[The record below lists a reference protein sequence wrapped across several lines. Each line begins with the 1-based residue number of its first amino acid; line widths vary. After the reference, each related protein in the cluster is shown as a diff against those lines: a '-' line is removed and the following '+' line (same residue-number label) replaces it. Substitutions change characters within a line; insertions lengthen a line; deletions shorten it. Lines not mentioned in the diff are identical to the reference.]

1 MNMINRHRGVIFR
14 TLISFAAAAGIAGL
28 ATPASAYKL
37 YDEASCKPGQKW
49 DTSRPVKV
57 RLLADS
63 VTGYLTQRGGTL
75 VDAARLDHDVKAV
88 IDLYNSIPGSSL
100 VLEQDVGI
108 TGDSE
113 LDSPTKDNFGDQ
125 TIVIGFTSTPA
136 SSDPSAEAYTK
147 FDPND
152 GCTRTRA
159 HIAFRKTDSSKSPKL
174 YGWVFGPP
182 DTTDV
187 DGRSFSTNDQPG
199 LGGGIKPITFLGILT
214 HEMGHAVGL
223 DHPLDNYAVMA
234 QNFRTWFREKNHT
247 LGTRL
252 LPDDTAGI
260 RALYDVPSAHIP
272 LDISVT
278 NSWYWPPEAQI
289 ATNCKAEVAAVDA
302 AQLAFNQAS
311 GLPTKA
317 DLFIALQKAKNAL
330 DDCTANKAATN
341 ALQIDNCM
349 VSSRADDWADKTS
362 VNTSCG
368 VNTSSAFPEVSDQ
381 VCPGKQIQ
389 VRYTLN
395 NHTNLREVSVKS
407 EVWFSSDTKL
417 DVQDGIDQQSPDI
430 HEDTIKAASSENK
443 GHVFRLP
450 ANAIPGP
457 SGQLFV
463 FVRAVP
469 YDAQTGASL
478 WDSDVAQWN
487 NAIMVRHSITV
498 ASSVCPPT

>member
-1 MNMINRHRGVIFR
+1 MNMINGHRGVIFR

-37 YDEASCKPGQKW
+37 FDEASCKPGQKW

-63 VTGYLTQRGGTL
+63 VTSYLTQRGGTL

-125 TIVIGFTSTPA
+125 TIVIGFTSTP
-136 SSDPSAEAYTK
+136 SSTPSAEAYTN

-159 HIAFRKTDSSKSPKL
+159 HIAFRKTDSSKFPKL
-174 YGWVFGPP
+174 YDWVFGPP

-187 DGRSFSTNDQPG
+187 DGRYFSTKDQPP
-199 LGGGIKPITFLGILT
+199 LPGGTLPITFLGILT

-223 DHPLDNYAVMA
+223 EHPIDDYAVMA
-234 QNFRTWFREKNHT
+234 QNFRTWFREKDPTLGTPT

-260 RALYDVPSAHIP
+260 RALYDVPGAHIP

-278 NSWYWPPEAQI
+278 NSWYQSAEAQFP
-289 ATNCKAEVAAVDA
+289 TQCKAEIATADA
-302 AQLAFNQAS
+302 AALAFSQAS

-317 DLFIALQKAKNAL
+317 DLYIALQKAQDALRDCKDGLNAM
-330 DDCTANKAATN
+330 
-341 ALQIDNCM
+341 QVDNCQ
-349 VSSRADDWADKTS
+349 VSSRADEWADKTS
-362 VNTSCG
+362 GVGTYCG
-368 VNTSSAFPEVSDQ
+368 VKTSSAYPTVSQ
-381 VCPGKQIQ
+381 KVCPGKQIQ

-395 NHTNLREVSVKS
+395 NHTALREVLVKS
-407 EVWFSSDTKL
+407 EVWFSSDPVL
-417 DVQDGIDQQSPDI
+417 GVRDGIDQQSPDI

-450 ANAIPGP
+450 ATAIPGAT
-457 SGQLFV
+457 LYV

-487 NAIMVRHSITV
+487 NAIMVRHFITV
-498 ASSVCPPT
+498 DSGVCPPA

>member
-1 MNMINRHRGVIFR
+1 MINRHRGVIFR
-14 TLISFAAAAGIAGL
+14 TLIPFVAAAGIAGL
-28 ATPASAYKL
+28 ATPASAYNL
-37 YDEASCKPGQKW
+37 FDEASCKPGQKW

-63 VTGYLTQRGGTL
+63 VTGYLAQRGGTL
-75 VDAARLDHDVKAV
+75 VDAARLDRDVKAV
-88 IDLYNSIPGSSL
+88 IDLYNSIPGSGL

-136 SSDPSAEAYTK
+136 SSASAEAYTN

-174 YGWVFGPP
+174 YDWVFGPP
-182 DTTDV
+182 DTTDI
-187 DGRSFSTNDQPG
+187 DGRSFSTGDQPR
-199 LGGGIKPITFLGILT
+199 LPGGTAPITFLGVLT

-223 DHPLDNYAVMA
+223 QHPLDDYAVMA
-234 QNFRTWFREKNHT
+234 QNFRTWFREKDHT

-278 NSWYWPPEAQI
+278 NSWYKSADAQI
-289 ATNCKAEVAAVDA
+289 PTQCKAKIDAVDA
-302 AQLAFNQAS
+302 ASLAFSQAS

-317 DLFIALQKAKNAL
+317 DLYIALQDAKDALRVCEDGLNAM
-330 DDCTANKAATN
+330 
-341 ALQIDNCM
+341 QVDNCQ
-349 VSSRADDWADKTS
+349 VSSRADEWNPDKTS
-362 VNTSCG
+362 GVDTYCG
-368 VNTSSAFPEVSDQ
+368 VKTSSAYPKVSQ
-381 VCPGKQIQ
+381 KVCPGKQIQ

-395 NHTNLREVSVKS
+395 NHTNLRDVLVKS
-407 EVWFSSDTKL
+407 EVWFSSDLKL
-417 DVQDGIDQQSPDI
+417 DVRDGIDQQSPDI
-430 HEDTIKAASSENK
+430 HEHTIKAASSENK
-443 GHVFRLP
+443 GDVFRLP

-457 SGQLFV
+457 GGKLYV

-487 NAIMVRHSITV
+487 NAIMVRHFITV
-498 ASSVCPPT
+498 DSAVCPPA

>member
-1 MNMINRHRGVIFR
+1 MTMIKRHCGVIFR
-14 TLISFAAAAGIAGL
+14 ALISLVAAAGIAGL

-37 YDEASCKPGQKW
+37 FDDASCKPGQKW

-63 VTGYLTQRGGTL
+63 VTSYLSQRGGTL
-75 VDAARLDHDVKAV
+75 IDAARLDRDINAV
-88 IDLYNSIPGSSL
+88 IDLYNSIPGSGL
-100 VLEQDVGI
+100 VLERDVPI
-108 TGDSE
+108 VGDSE

-125 TIVIGFTSTPA
+125 TIVIGFTSTAA
-136 SSDPSAEAYTK
+136 SSASAEAYTK

-159 HIAFRKTDSSKSPKL
+159 HIAFRKTDSSKSPKF
-174 YGWVFGPP
+174 YDWVFGPP

-187 DGRSFSTNDQPG
+187 DGRSFSTGDQPRFP
-199 LGGGIKPITFLGILT
+199 GGTVPITFLGVLT

-223 DHPLDNYAVMA
+223 QHPLDDYAVMA
-234 QNFRTWFREKNHT
+234 QNFRTWFREKDHT

-260 RALYDVPSAHIP
+260 RALYNVPGAHIP

-278 NSWYWPPEAQI
+278 NSWYKSAAAQI
-289 ATNCKAEVAAVDA
+289 PTKCKTEIATVDTA
-302 AQLAFNQAS
+302 SLAFTQAS

-317 DLFIALQKAKNAL
+317 DLYIALQDAKDALRDCEDGLNAM
-330 DDCTANKAATN
+330 
-341 ALQIDNCM
+341 QVDNCQ
-349 VSSRADDWADKTS
+349 VSSRADTWADKTS
-362 VNTSCG
+362 GVNAYCG
-368 VNTSSAFPEVSDQ
+368 SNTSSTYPTVSQ
-381 VCPGKQIQ
+381 KVCPGKQIQ

-395 NHTNLREVSVKS
+395 NHTSLREVLVKS
-407 EVWFSSDTKL
+407 EVWFSSDLKL
-417 DVQDGIDQQSPDI
+417 DVRDGTDQQSPDI

-443 GHVFRLP
+443 GNVFRLP
-450 ANAIPGP
+450 ANTIPGP
-457 SGQLFV
+457 GGKLYV
-463 FVRAVP
+463 FVRVMP

-498 ASSVCPPT
+498 DPGVCPPA